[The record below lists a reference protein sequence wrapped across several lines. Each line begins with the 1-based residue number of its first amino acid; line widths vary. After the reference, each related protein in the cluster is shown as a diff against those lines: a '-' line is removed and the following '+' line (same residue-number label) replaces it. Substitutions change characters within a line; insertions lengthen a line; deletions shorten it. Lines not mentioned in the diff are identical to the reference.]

1 MIRADG
7 IGISFGVF
15 RESRLVREIAIGL
28 VEGADSMDMRVWTPR
43 MADDYF
49 FGIIALWTR
58 TTLQIFRS
66 LSTTATLSHEAVFSL
81 STHIHYH
88 PPRGRY
94 ANVHLQ

>member
-58 TTLQIFRS
+58 TTEVGRS
-66 LSTTATLSHEAVFSL
+66 AGA
-81 STHIHYH
+81 
-88 PPRGRY
+88 
-94 ANVHLQ
+94 